1 MWDREYLYVEYP
13 IAFNSAESY
22 IQKLLYYP
30 QNLKVERI
38 WPEINNRVNYP
49 LKEALVQLLNQEM
62 IDMEDSTTKF
72 CVSNLTCQISTIG
85 IDRTVKAWNAHR
97 IPGMQNLKKPYLI
110 FGHYVAVD
118 LMRKKGCCFLLWH
131 ALMSPPIFPHTSS
144 RRHRNLSGTPS
155 HLSLSPVNVWLT
167 NGVLKMAICEPDAR
181 PKIRMQHTHSL

>member
-62 IDMEDSTTKF
+62 
-72 CVSNLTCQISTIG
+72 
-85 IDRTVKAWNAHR
+85 
-97 IPGMQNLKKPYLI
+97 
-110 FGHYVAVD
+110 
-118 LMRKKGCCFLLWH
+118 
-131 ALMSPPIFPHTSS
+131 SPPIFPHTSS

-167 NGVLKMAICEPDAR
+167 NGVLKMAICELDAR